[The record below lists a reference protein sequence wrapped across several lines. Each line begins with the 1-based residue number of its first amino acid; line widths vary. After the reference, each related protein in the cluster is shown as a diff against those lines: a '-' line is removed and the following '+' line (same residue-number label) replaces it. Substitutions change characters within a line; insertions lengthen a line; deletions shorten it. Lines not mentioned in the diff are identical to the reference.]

1 MSAGAGVRVA
11 DPFAEHVSVM
21 KAIYQEYQKK
31 DDFDSIKFIESAV
44 DDIHRTCAQQQGAIK
59 DVIKSM
65 SQEASGLEA
74 SSRYPQAEG
83 SHARRM
89 AALQADIKDI
99 QDSIREMQE
108 NERDV
113 GNQRAELQ
121 KRKEALAARMAQL
134 DMAVAAEEPALR
146 HQLSL
151 FAHISKVMWKL
162 DQEDRIAGT
171 VSDPKRGDIIRI
183 DLDPSAMTHF
193 EAVNKLWGIID

>member
-1 MSAGAGVRVA
+1 MPTSNANTKCQRPASSANTKYQHPELQCQHQVPASSIQCQHQVPAFGAKLA
-11 DPFAEHVSVM
+11 AAPQP
-21 KAIYQEYQKK
+21 KAVFEEYQKK

-44 DDIHRTCAQQQGAIK
+44 DDIHQTCAQQQGAIK

-108 NERDV
+108 NER
-113 GNQRAELQ
+113 
-121 KRKEALAARMAQL
+121 
-134 DMAVAAEEPALR
+134 
-146 HQLSL
+146 
-151 FAHISKVMWKL
+151 
-162 DQEDRIAGT
+162 
-171 VSDPKRGDIIRI
+171 
-183 DLDPSAMTHF
+183 
-193 EAVNKLWGIID
+193 